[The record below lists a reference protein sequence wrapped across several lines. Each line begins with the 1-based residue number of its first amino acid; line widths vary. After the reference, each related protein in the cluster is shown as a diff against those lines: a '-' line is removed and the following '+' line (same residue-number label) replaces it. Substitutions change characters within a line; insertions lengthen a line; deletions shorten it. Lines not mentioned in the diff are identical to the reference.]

1 MSTRSGQQPTSKQYV
16 DNAALKDIII
26 FRQNQ
31 GMWYVK
37 GEQVRMMCSLLN
49 LSCDG
54 NLIGLDE
61 ALCSQYAMEL
71 IRKGAKVGYSI
82 GGDEDPNIIRIL
94 KAGTSKPQ
102 SKPGP
107 KVDST
112 TIGISPELLVGQKE
126 LARFARSKEMNRPF
140 TKELI
145 NTIKEYLVT
154 NNTKAVADYGT
165 LYVYQVYDMYEI
177 DELTTMPGSVVEALL
192 VAAYQTGRMIKAE
205 LVEPKGRR
213 RKGRKPHME
222 QITISEPIMYGQMRL
237 DF

>member
-1 MSTRSGQQPTSKQYV
+1 MSTKSSQQPYADRHDDDV
-16 DNAALKDIII
+16 FKDVII

-37 GEQVRMMCSLLN
+37 GEHVRMMCSLLN
-49 LSCDG
+49 LSCEG

-71 IRKGAKVGYSI
+71 VRIGAKVGYNI
-82 GGDEDPNIIRIL
+82 GGDEAPNVIRIL

-154 NNTKAVADYGT
+154 NNTKAVAD
-165 LYVYQVYDMYEI
+165 
-177 DELTTMPGSVVEALL
+177 
-192 VAAYQTGRMIKAE
+192 
-205 LVEPKGRR
+205 
-213 RKGRKPHME
+213 
-222 QITISEPIMYGQMRL
+222 
-237 DF
+237 